1 MHIFVYLIFIKG
13 PLVFLECCLNICC
26 LCFEGIA
33 DQLWRNRTTWKP
45 RTALKLSEWPSW
57 SNNSPATSTTSQN
70 PLGVPK
76 DEREQGKNVFTSF
89 HSPFYRFPLRK
100 SKIQILLKWLSQ
112 NAAAWHPCQTLILLG
127 LTTITAKITCTED
140 IQQLPFRRSNFI
152 GFSYFVKHRKQLQQ
166 KETTNAAQ
174 RGCTHCSQLCSTL
187 WPASGR
193 LLSFLQ
199 ASGTINSR

>member
-13 PLVFLECCLNICC
+13 PLVFFECCLNICC

-100 SKIQILLKWLSQ
+100 SKIQIPLKWLSQ
-112 NAAAWHPCQTLILLG
+112 NTAAWHPCQTLILLG

-152 GFSYFVKHRKQLQQ
+152 GFSYFSNIENSCNKQKQQMQHRG
-166 KETTNAAQ
+166 AAH
-174 RGCTHCSQLCSTL
+174 TA
-187 WPASGR
+187 ASSAPHSG
-193 LLSFLQ
+193 LLQ
-199 ASGTINSR
+199 ADSCHSCRLQGP